1 MKAFGMY
8 YFFTVVQQCTQFPLT
23 QRDNCASYYRTQT
36 IMLTLAESCSA
47 DFIIFVSMSMCLTL
61 DVCSYTIWYNVDA
74 GSQTAQ
80 HGSHARLSGD
90 VTVQQ

>member
-1 MKAFGMY
+1 
-8 YFFTVVQQCTQFPLT
+8 
-23 QRDNCASYYRTQT
+23 
-36 IMLTLAESCSA
+36 MLTLAESCFA
-47 DFIIFVSMSMCLTL
+47 DIIIFVCLCLTL
-61 DVCSYTIWYNVDA
+61 DVCSYTIWYNVDV